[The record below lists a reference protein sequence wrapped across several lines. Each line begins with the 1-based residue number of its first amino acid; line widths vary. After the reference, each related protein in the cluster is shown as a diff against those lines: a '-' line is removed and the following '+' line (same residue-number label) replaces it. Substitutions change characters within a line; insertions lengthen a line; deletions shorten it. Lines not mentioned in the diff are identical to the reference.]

1 MKPPLPRLHAITDE
15 RIARRADLDRVVAQL
30 ATAGPDLALHARGR
44 SLTGREHYELAVRL
58 SAGPPDHPSVRVF
71 VNDRLDVALATG
83 ATGVQLRQDSLPV
96 VAARALHRDWWIG
109 RSVHSLQ
116 EAQDALAQGADY
128 LVAGPM
134 YATVSHPGS
143 TPLPTDTLHAIARLG
158 APVIAIGGVT
168 QARLSELRAAG
179 IHGIAVIRALWDAPD
194 PASAARD
201 LLAGLEDR

>member
-1 MKPPLPRLHAITDE
+1 MRPPLPRLHAITDE
-15 RIARRADLDRVVAQL
+15 RIARRADLDRIVDAL
-30 ATAGPDLALHARGR
+30 AAADLELALHARGR
-44 SLTGREHYELAVRL
+44 SLSGREHYELAVRL
-58 SAGPPDHPSVRVF
+58 TARPSDRPPVRLF

-96 VAARALHRDWWIG
+96 AAARALRSDWWIG

-116 EAQDALAQGADY
+116 EAQDALAKGADY

-168 QARLSELRAAG
+168 PARLPELRAAG
-179 IHGIAVIRALWDAPD
+179 IHGVAVIHALWDAPV

>member
-1 MKPPLPRLHAITDE
+1 M
-15 RIARRADLDRVVAQL
+15 
-30 ATAGPDLALHARGR
+30 
-44 SLTGREHYELAVRL
+44 AVRL
-58 SAGPPDHPSVRVF
+58 TDRLF

-83 ATGVQLRQDSLPV
+83 ATGVLLRQDSLPV
-96 VAARALHRDWWIG
+96 AAARALHSDWWIG

-116 EAQDALAQGADY
+116 EARYAVAQGADY

-143 TPLPTDTLHAIARLG
+143 TLLPTETLHAIARLG

-168 QARLSELRAAG
+168 PARLPELRAWG
-179 IHGIAVIRALWDAPD
+179 IHGVAVIRALWDAPD

-201 LLAGLEDR
+201 LLAGLGDR